1 MDPALA
7 QAMVDGFAA
16 LALLAYALRVGGPGP
31 KSAVQARLRFVF
43 LLAGLFYGL
52 RALFHFTGA
61 AGFEA
66 LTLVLAGALPLGGLL
81 LAEQLLRRHAP
92 RALKVALL
100 AGALTGPAA
109 ALFRSAAWAEPALAA
124 YVVGG
129 LAAVLV
135 LALVRDRTSLTTAEN
150 GALDRMTAGLMTV
163 AALAATDFVDAFPVG
178 LSGLGVLALVH
189 GAAGATIGGRGT
201 AAVLAVALWLA
212 AGAAAGLGL
221 SAWTDLARLAAVV
234 LAGLGALAV
243 LLRLQ
248 ADHAEARRLSLL
260 RTLAGAETSSL
271 EAFLAAATRHPSLSD
286 LALLE
291 EPDIGAYDAE
301 TLARAFEVSPV
312 LGAGQVADP
321 ATRLTRDAREQLADL
336 LRRHS
341 ASHAIRITTKPLRL
355 ALAATEA
362 TRTGDDVVE
371 LLIFQRLAAAAAER
385 SAR

>member
-7 QAMVDGFAA
+7 QVLVDGFAA
-16 LALLAYALRVGGPGP
+16 LALLAYALRVGGHGRR
-31 KSAVQARLRFVF
+31 SAVQGRLRFVF
-43 LLAGLFYGL
+43 LLAGLFYAL

-61 AGFEA
+61 AAFEA

-81 LAEQLLRRHAP
+81 LAEQMVRRHAP
-92 RALKVALL
+92 RLLKVSLL

-109 ALFRSAAWAEPALAA
+109 AVFREAPWAEPALAA

-129 LAAVLV
+129 LTAVLV
-135 LALVRDRTSLTTAEN
+135 LALVRDRASLTTAEN
-150 GALDRMTAGLMTV
+150 GALRRMTAGLVAV
-163 AALAATDFVDAFPVG
+163 AALAATDFVDAAPVG

-189 GAAGATIGGRGT
+189 GAAGASIGGRGT
-201 AAVLAVALWLA
+201 AAVLGVALWLA
-212 AGAAAGLGL
+212 AGAAAALGL
-221 SAWTDLARLAAVV
+221 SAWTDVARLAAVV

-248 ADHAEARRLSLL
+248 AGHAEARRLGLL
-260 RTLAGAETSSL
+260 RTLAAADTASL
-271 EAFLAAATRHPSLSD
+271 EAFLATATRHSSLADLTILEESD
-286 LALLE
+286 LA
-291 EPDIGAYDAE
+291 AYHAP
-301 TLARAFEVSPV
+301 TLARAFDASPV

-336 LRRHS
+336 MRRHA
-341 ASHAIRITTKPLRL
+341 ASHAIRVTERPLRL

-362 TRTGDDVVE
+362 TRAGDDVVE
-371 LLIFQRLAAAAAER
+371 LLIFQRLAAVAAER